1 MSDKCLPVHLPFLA
15 FRNSITYSNTI
26 HPSVDT
32 FMKNAKYSFTPEAI
46 AILSNSVGTEDD
58 ANFDGAKLTELE
70 MGIPAIRHK
79 LKKPACLDEVIY
91 AREYLW

>member
-1 MSDKCLPVHLPFLA
+1 
-15 FRNSITYSNTI
+15 
-26 HPSVDT
+26 
-32 FMKNAKYSFTPEAI
+32 MKNAKYSFTPEAI

-58 ANFDGAKLTELE
+58 ANFEGAKLTELE
-70 MGIPAIRHK
+70 MGIPVIRHK